1 MYVCIYLC
9 MYLISINQ
17 SINTYINKSIINIY
31 IFLSYYQRFLSGV
44 FLSQKKYSK
53 KCCTLLTH
61 VLLYKRAMK
70 GGEEM
75 HNTNVEIIIN
85 LIVIILRNN
94 QVDEK
99 VIKKI
104 IKAVYPNING

>member
-1 MYVCIYLC
+1 
-9 MYLISINQ
+9 
-17 SINTYINKSIINIY
+17 
-31 IFLSYYQRFLSGV
+31 
-44 FLSQKKYSK
+44 
-53 KCCTLLTH
+53 
-61 VLLYKRAMK
+61 
-70 GGEEM
+70 M

-99 VIKKI
+99 VIKEI